1 MISFRRRDHEVPE
14 LNTSSLPDL
23 IFSVLFFFMIVT
35 HMRNVTPRVK
45 FKVPNGTELTK
56 LGKRQMVRYIYIGK
70 PQNGGSGEQIQIDN
84 DYVDLSQLTSYMASQ
99 KAEMD
104 PDDAEQ
110 LTVSIKAD
118 RNTPMGVIADVREA
132 LRKAG
137 VNYVNYSGELKE
149 KGKQSNHSL

>member
-1 MISFRRRDHEVPE
+1 MISFRRRNHEVPE

-35 HMRNVTPRVK
+35 HMRNTSPQVK
-45 FKVPNGTELTK
+45 YKVPVGTELKK
-56 LGKRQMVRYIYIGK
+56 LGKKQTVRYIYIGK
-70 PQNGGSGEQIQIDN
+70 PTNGDATERIQIDN
-84 DYVDLSQLTSYMASQ
+84 MYVSVDEVANYMASQ

-149 KGKQSNHSL
+149 NGKQSSHSL

>member
-1 MISFRRRDHEVPE
+1 MISFRRRNHEVPG
-14 LNTSSLPDL
+14 LNTASLPDL

-45 FKVPNGTELTK
+45 YAVPEGTELQK
-56 LGKRQMVRYIYIGK
+56 LGKKHTVRYIYIGR
-70 PQNGGSGEQIQIDN
+70 PANGGQTEQIQIDN
-84 DYVDLSQLTSYMASQ
+84 DFVNIDQIVSYMARQ
-99 KAEMD
+99 KAEM
-104 PDDAEQ
+104 PPEEANQ

-137 VNYVNYSGELKE
+137 VNKVNYSGELKNSN
-149 KGKQSNHSL
+149 GK

>member
-1 MISFRRRDHEVPE
+1 MISFRKRNHEVPE

-35 HMRNVTPRVK
+35 HMRNTSPQVK
-45 FKVPNGTELTK
+45 YKVPVGTELKK
-56 LGKRQMVRYIYIGK
+56 LGKKQTVRYIYIGK
-70 PQNGGSGEQIQIDN
+70 PTNGGAAERIQIDN
-84 DYVDLSQLTSYMASQ
+84 MYVNIDEVANYMASQ
-99 KAEMD
+99 KAEMA
-104 PDDAEQ
+104 PNDAEQ

-137 VNYVNYSGELKE
+137 VNKVNYSGELKGN
-149 KGKQSNHSL
+149 GKQNNRGD